1 MWVHPNDVQRLSAVI
16 LEKQNRL
23 TTVPTEN
30 TTETRKG
37 KRMKAVSLFSGV
49 GGFEI
54 GFDRAGI
61 ETILQAE
68 TDRHCRSVLE
78 RHWAKTER
86 IEDVREYRRG
96 SRARGRVDLVYGGF
110 PCQPFSV
117 AGKREGNRDDRNLWP
132 EFRRVVQELQPR
144 WVVAE
149 NVPGLLSFDQ
159 GRFFGSILDD
169 LANIG
174 FNGVAYTILDA
185 QHFGVPQRRR
195 RVFIV
200 AGPSRQAVEQ
210 ILSICESCEGH
221 PAESGATG
229 EGIAEPPDDSSQNG
243 SFRTTDLDNQ
253 VIMPMSFEWQ
263 AGTDD
268 IGLRDPVRG
277 LTANRHPAV
286 QEACIPD
293 VAYAIAAREAKG
305 VSVRESSTNYIPEA
319 SQVRRLT
326 PLECERLMGWPDD
339 WTRWGADGKE
349 ISDTHRYRMIGNGV
363 VAPVAEWIG
372 HRLVAVNRAGS

>member
-1 MWVHPNDVQRLSAVI
+1 
-16 LEKQNRL
+16 
-23 TTVPTEN
+23 
-30 TTETRKG
+30 
-37 KRMKAVSLFSGV
+37 MKAVSLFSGV

-68 TDRHCRSVLE
+68 TNRHCRSVLE
-78 RHWAKTER
+78 RHWSETER

-117 AGKREGNRDDRNLWP
+117 AGRREGNRDDRNLWP

-149 NVPGLLSFDQ
+149 NVPGLLSFDG

-169 LANIG
+169 LGELG
-174 FNGVAYTILDA
+174 FNGVAYAILDA

-221 PAESGATG
+221 PAESGTTG
-229 EGIAEPPDDSSQNG
+229 EEIAEPPDDSSQNG

-319 SQVRRLT
+319 NQVRRLT

>member
-1 MWVHPNDVQRLSAVI
+1 
-16 LEKQNRL
+16 
-23 TTVPTEN
+23 
-30 TTETRKG
+30 
-37 KRMKAVSLFSGV
+37 MKAVSLFSGV

-117 AGKREGNRDDRNLWP
+117 AGRSEGNRDGRNLWP

-149 NVPGLLSFDQ
+149 NVPGLLSFDG
-159 GRFFGSILDD
+159 GRFFGSILND
-169 LANIG
+169 LGDIG
-174 FNGVAYTILDA
+174 FNGIAYAILDA

-221 PAESGATG
+221 PAESGTTG
-229 EGIAEPPDDSSQNG
+229 EEIAEPPDDSSQNG

-253 VIMPMSFEWQ
+253 
-263 AGTDD
+263 
-268 IGLRDPVRG
+268 
-277 LTANRHPAV
+277 
-286 QEACIPD
+286 EACIPD

-305 VSVRESSTNYIPEA
+305 VSLLESQTNYIPEA

-339 WTRWGADGKE
+339 WTRRGADGKE

-372 HRLVAVNRAGS
+372 HRLVAVDRAIS